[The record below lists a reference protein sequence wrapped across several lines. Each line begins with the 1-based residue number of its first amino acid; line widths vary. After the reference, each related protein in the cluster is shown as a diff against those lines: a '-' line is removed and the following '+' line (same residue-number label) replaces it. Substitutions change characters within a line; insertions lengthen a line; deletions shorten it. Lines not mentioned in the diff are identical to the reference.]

1 MKEIKIGDEVRVI
14 DNGKVYTTHS
24 DWFSQLG
31 FKNKQINDDPK
42 EGTKAKVFG
51 KVLGHDVFGCRYEDK
66 EFLIG
71 VNGIEL
77 LEDMKELKL
86 EVGKTYLD
94 RENRKVKIIKNDGDV
109 HYPFD
114 GDNGHCYTSHGR
126 IFLLVT
132 ESDHDLIYEYTEH
145 TEFVLPKKW
154 FVRPIDE
161 ESDKILVRYRDGGHG
176 GHWSRSI
183 LISDNIW
190 VSNLYCA
197 LGQYTEITFEQFKQH
212 VLKQKT
218 ETTMGKKIIGYN
230 LRPEFENLKYD
241 IAKTLGCHTGNIPNG
256 CWLPQLGINGV
267 TEKAKKLGV
276 LDLWFEPVYSQPY
289 KVGDFV
295 VPIKLGGNDTS
306 NIKYKKEYII
316 GEVIKIDSIE
326 KGSRTNHNVALSKNG
341 HVLHIEQF
349 EDKFRLATPE
359 EIEEALNPK
368 EEIINIGFDVRIKDG
383 KAFHKNDN
391 ITEFVKEMID
401 RFTPDGI
408 LDAYGFG
415 IGDVEFSFTGCE
427 KKTTKLSDWKKIY
440 DKIK

>member
-1 MKEIKIGDEVRVI
+1 MEKE
-14 DNGKVYTTHS
+14 
-24 DWFSQLG
+24 
-31 FKNKQINDDPK
+31 
-42 EGTKAKVFG
+42 
-51 KVLGHDVFGCRYEDK
+51 
-66 EFLIG
+66 
-71 VNGIEL
+71 
-77 LEDMKELKL
+77 
-86 EVGKTYLD
+86 
-94 RENRKVKIIKNDGDV
+94 
-109 HYPFD
+109 
-114 GDNGHCYTSHGR
+114 
-126 IFLLVT
+126 
-132 ESDHDLIYEYTEH
+132 
-145 TEFVLPKKW
+145 
-154 FVRPIDE
+154 
-161 ESDKILVRYRDGGHG
+161 
-176 GHWSRSI
+176 
-183 LISDNIW
+183 
-190 VSNLYCA
+190 
-197 LGQYTEITFEQFKQH
+197 
-212 VLKQKT
+212 
-218 ETTMGKKIIGYN
+218 IIGYRWKEAHKKYYKAYLSITWFN
-230 LRPEFENLKYD
+230 NSLDEIGHDIQFAKGSNAEKQLKE
-241 IAKTLGCHTGNIPNG
+241 A
-256 CWLPQLGINGV
+256 
-267 TEKAKKLGV
+267 GV
-276 LDLWFEPVYSQPY
+276 LDLWFEPVYKLAY

-295 VPIKLGGNDTS
+295 VPIKMGGNDTS